1 MGLFNKKKTR
11 RVCVVGLDGVPH
23 SLLEKLIAEGVTPR
37 LAEIGRAGPF
47 ARMTVTLPE
56 ISAVSWPSFATGLN
70 PGGHGVFGF
79 TDLKP
84 GTYDVRFT
92 SSADVKAP
100 TIWDRLGRVR
110 KRAVVVNQPSTYPAS
125 SINGA
130 LVAGFVAVDFDR
142 AIMPP
147 PLRSKLRRLGYEID
161 IDTVKCREDHD
172 LLQKQ
177 LTATLDGRR
186 RAAILLWENETWDY
200 FELVVTGT
208 DRLQHYLWDALA
220 DAEHPRH
227 DFCLSYYREV
237 DRLVGD
243 MFARAR
249 EAAAAFYLLSDHG
262 FCAAEQEVY
271 LNTWLVQEGFL
282 SFEGDTNDSLAAL
295 AAGTR
300 AFALDPNRIYVNV
313 AGKYPR
319 GAVRPGDVG
328 AVKAEIRNRL
338 TALSYK
344 GRPVIKKV
352 FDRDEIYDG
361 PYTEKGPDL
370 VAVAHHG
377 FDVKA
382 HLGKSEVFAKTNL
395 SGMHTYDDAVFWSA
409 QPPPDDV
416 NITDLAAL
424 ILANY

>member
-1 MGLFNKKKTR
+1 MRLFNAKKHKA
-11 RVCVVGLDGVPH
+11 VVVGLDGVPH
-23 SLLEKLIAEGVTPR
+23 SLLETLIANGVTPH
-37 LAEIGRAGPF
+37 LAEIGRVGPF

-147 PLRSKLRRLGYEID
+147 PLRPKLRALGYEID

-186 RAAILLWENETWDY
+186 RAAVHLWENETWDY

-208 DRLQHYLWDALA
+208 DRLQHYLWDALS
-220 DAEHPRH
+220 DEKHPRH

-243 MFARAR
+243 IFARAR

-262 FCAAEQEVY
+262 FCAAEHEVY
-271 LNTWLVQEGFL
+271 LNTWLAQEGFL
-282 SFEGDTNDSLAAL
+282 SFEERKNDSLAAL

-319 GAVRPGDVG
+319 GAVRPGDVP
-328 AVKAEIRNRL
+328 AVLAEIKEGL
-338 TALSYK
+338 LALSHN
-344 GRPVIKKV
+344 GRPVIRKI
-352 FDRDEIYDG
+352 FHRDEIYDG
-361 PYTEKGPDL
+361 PYAEKGPDL

-377 FDVKA
+377 FDLKA

-395 SGMHTYDDAVFWSA
+395 AGMHTYDDAVFWSA
-409 QPPPDDV
+409 QPPPDNV

>member
-1 MGLFNKKKTR
+1 MALFNAKKHKA
-11 RVCVVGLDGVPH
+11 VVVGLDGVPH
-23 SLLEKLIAEGVTPR
+23 SLVEKLTADGVMPHMAELG
-37 LAEIGRAGPF
+37 ASSPF

-147 PLRSKLRRLGYEID
+147 PLRPKLRALGYEID

-186 RAAILLWENETWDY
+186 RAAVHLWENETWDY

-220 DAEHPRH
+220 DEKHPRH

-249 EAAAAFYLLSDHG
+249 DAGAAFYLLSDHG
-262 FCAAEQEVY
+262 FCAAQQEVY
-271 LNTWLVQEGFL
+271 LNTWLAQEGFL
-282 SFEGDTNDSLAAL
+282 SFEGDKNDSLAAL

-319 GAVRPGDVG
+319 GAVRPGDSP
-328 AVKAEIRNRL
+328 AVLAEIKEGL
-338 TALSYK
+338 LALSHN
-344 GRPVIKKV
+344 GRPVIRKI
-352 FDRDEIYDG
+352 FHRDEIYDG
-361 PYTEKGPDL
+361 PYAAGGPDL

-382 HLGKSEVFAKTNL
+382 HLGKAEVFAETNL
-395 SGMHTYDDAVFWSA
+395 TGMHTYDDAVFWSLE
-409 QPPPDDV
+409 PPPADV
-416 NITDLAAL
+416 KITDLAAL